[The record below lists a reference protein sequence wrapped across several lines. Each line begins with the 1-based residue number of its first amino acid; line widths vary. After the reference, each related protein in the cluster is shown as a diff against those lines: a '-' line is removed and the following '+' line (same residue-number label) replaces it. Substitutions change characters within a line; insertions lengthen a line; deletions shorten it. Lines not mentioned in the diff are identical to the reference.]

1 MLNKLKTR
9 WLGITILADMS
20 LTVLALLLARWLR
33 GYFPAGVYLDETFSF
48 AFLDKPLQFSSAI
61 LIPLIIC
68 VWFIV
73 FSTLSIYNPKFIFT
87 QYERVQPILVA
98 ITGAVLV
105 FAGLAYFLFSELSRF
120 LFLYFYVL
128 DVIFLVGWRKLV
140 AGLARKNVTP
150 SWQPKHNIL
159 IVGQGHLAQDVA
171 RAIQTFAWSGL
182 KLVGFVGDE
191 ADALGGLDEVTT
203 VVKEFSIDEVIFA
216 LPPGHQHLL
225 QQMVFQL
232 QPLSVNLRL
241 VPDVIDMVFIRA
253 TIEDFAGLPLIGLRE
268 PAISIFDRLIKRT
281 FDLVLAMVILITT
294 APLTLLSICL
304 IKVDSKGPIFYT
316 AQRVGEG
323 GKIFNMIK
331 FRTMVDNADK
341 QETEL
346 LVQSNGTIGF
356 NKTPNDPR
364 VTRVGRFLRR
374 TSLDELPQLL
384 NVLKGDMS
392 LVGPRPE
399 LPWMVDR
406 YQPWQY
412 QRFTVPQGMTGWWQ
426 VKNRANQQCY
436 DVRVEDDLYYIH
448 NYSLLLDLRI
458 LWMTMG
464 AIVRGDGAY

>member
-48 AFLDKPLQFSSAI
+48 AFLDKPLQFSSAV

-68 VWFIV
+68 VWLTV
-73 FSTLSIYNPKFIFT
+73 FSALSIYNTKFIFE
-87 QYERVQPILVA
+87 QYERIQPILVA
-98 ITGAVLV
+98 VTGAILV

-128 DVIFLVGWRKLV
+128 DVVFLVGWRKAIFWLI
-140 AGLARKNVTP
+140 RQNVMP
-150 SWQPKHNIL
+150 AWQPQYNVL
-159 IVGQGHLAQDVA
+159 IAGQGQLAQDVA
-171 RAIQTFAWSGL
+171 RAIKAISWSGFR
-182 KLVGFVGDE
+182 LVGFAGDE
-191 ADALGGLDEVTT
+191 AGALGPLDRITT
-203 VVKEFSIDEVIFA
+203 IVKEAMIDEVIFA

-232 QPLSVNLRL
+232 QPMSVNLRL

-268 PAISIFDRLIKRT
+268 PAIGIFDRLVKRM
-281 FDLVLAMVILITT
+281 FDMLLAMIILLVT
-294 APLTLLSICL
+294 APLLLLIICL
-304 IKVDSKGPIFYT
+304 IKLDSKGPVFYT

-331 FRTMVDNADK
+331 FRTMVDSADK
-341 QETEL
+341 RETEL

-356 NKTPNDPR
+356 NKNPNDPR
-364 VTRVGRFLRR
+364 ITRVGHFLRR

-384 NVLKGDMS
+384 NVIKGDMS

-399 LPWMVDR
+399 LPWMVER
-406 YQPWQY
+406 YKPWQH

-458 LWMTMG
+458 LWLTMG
-464 AIVRGDGAY
+464 AIIRGDGAY